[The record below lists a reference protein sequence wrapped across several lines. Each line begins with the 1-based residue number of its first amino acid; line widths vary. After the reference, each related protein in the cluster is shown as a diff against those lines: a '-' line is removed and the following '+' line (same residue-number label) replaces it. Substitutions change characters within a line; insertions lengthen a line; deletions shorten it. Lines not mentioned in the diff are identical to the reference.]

1 MTGYKRETHRKFKSY
16 SSKGQTRPQILQN
29 WCPFVSG
36 RKSESFCI
44 EILAMAALRAAPAP
58 LHTTATDA
66 PAIVDLATSSRAR
79 SAGNAGSA
87 RPWGAQV
94 SVMPSVSATRRV
106 DVVARVAQRTEP
118 ELYEG
123 IAGFYDESSGVW
135 EDIWGEHMHH
145 GYYDDEDVAANADGS
160 SLVAPNHLRAQLKM
174 IERSL
179 MYAGVPGT
187 R

>member
-1 MTGYKRETHRKFKSY
+1 
-16 SSKGQTRPQILQN
+16 
-29 WCPFVSG
+29 
-36 RKSESFCI
+36 
-44 EILAMAALRAAPAP
+44 MAALRTAPAP

-66 PAIVDLATSSRAR
+66 PAIVELATSSRAR
-79 SAGNAGSA
+79 SVGNAGGA

-94 SVMPSVSATRRV
+94 SVMPSVSVSATRRAA

-145 GYYDDEDVAANADGS
+145 GYYDDEDVAANADGN
-160 SLVAPNHLRAQLKM
+160 SLVAPNHLSAQLKM